1 MSYAGGYEADIN
13 VKLRRIWLKMILE
26 KINMKEIKYYCT
38 SSDIDFDC
46 LPFGSQIK
54 TIVSMFFYYDIKLFS
69 VDDIKVFYEKM
80 QIPSPRNNTIRKPSN
95 TQIQKIIDKM
105 NNIKNINEN
114 EYEIL
119 EADTKIYEMRIRQG
133 YEKNRIK

>member
-1 MSYAGGYEADIN
+1 MSYAGGYDADANIN
-13 VKLRRIWLKMILE
+13 MERVWLIMDWG
-26 KINMKEIKYYCT
+26 KINIKEITYYCT
-38 SSDIDFDC
+38 SCEIDFDC

-54 TIVSMFFYYDIKLFS
+54 SIVSIFYYYDIKIFS
-69 VDDIKVFYEKM
+69 IDDIKEFYEKM

-119 EADTKIYEMRIRQG
+119 ETDTKYMKCE
-133 YEKNRIK
+133 